1 MLFLRDPKAQALYF
15 AIRTSPSEFQL
26 ELDIA
31 VFVDF
36 RNGVI
41 ERPLLEI
48 RPSLKR
54 RFLNDSPEFCVT
66 SLNLLACVRPPRIA
80 SPIGKGDWSID
91 FSDGR

>member
-26 ELDIA
+26 ELDVA

-54 RFLNDSPEFCVT
+54 RFLNDFSRT
-66 SLNLLACVRPPRIA
+66 IA
-80 SPIGKGDWSID
+80 DVFQPQN
-91 FSDGR
+91 FA